1 MAESL
6 DVIFMLSLISFY
18 PCFLKNSVRTLAL
31 FFNIILQGIAKFP
44 PVFLKKTVTAGKGT
58 ALDSRSFL
66 CYTIRNLS
74 SNLPCNIGFSTSI
87 NSFFFRVSILD
98 QMKDRILLPLIHSSS
113 VFLVH

>member
-66 CYTIRNLS
+66 
-74 SNLPCNIGFSTSI
+74 
-87 NSFFFRVSILD
+87 
-98 QMKDRILLPLIHSSS
+98 
-113 VFLVH
+113 